1 MIKLSPKLS
10 QKLSYALLFLAT
22 LLVITPVTIIVFVII
37 KNGASAITWEFLTTM
52 PTDGMR
58 GGGILPAII
67 GTLSIVLCAII
78 ITLPIG
84 VCAAIYLNEYAK
96 DNLLTRIINLAIVNL
111 AGVPSVVY
119 GLFGLGIFVMFLKL
133 GVSIIAGAL
142 TLSIMELPVI
152 ITTARGALR
161 SVPYAFREAS
171 LSLGVSRWQT
181 IQYIVLPNALP
192 GILTGAILSIARIS
206 GETAPIL
213 FTAAAFYVPHLP
225 SSAFDQVM
233 ALPYH
238 LFIISTQIPNMPKN
252 IIFGTALVLLMMV
265 LSMSLIAI
273 VARIYFRKRRKW

>member
-22 LLVITPVTIIVFVII
+22 LLVITPVTIIVFIII

-58 GGGILPAII
+58 GGGILPAIV
-67 GTLSIVLCAII
+67 GTLCIVLCAIS

-96 DNLLTRIINLAIVNL
+96 DNLLTRVINLAIVNL

-119 GLFGLGIFVMFLKL
+119 GLFGLGIFVMFFKL

-252 IIFGTALVLLMMV
+252 LIFGTALVLLMMV
-265 LSMSLIAI
+265 LSMSFIAI
-273 VARIYFRKRRKW
+273 AARIYFRKHRKW